1 MTHSRNLYTCSMKVY
16 VEKKFNIFFI
26 HHFLVFFIDVISKH
40 ILQNIT
46 YSKKYNFI
54 DFKFVRWVRLLT
66 PGGYFWCFC
75 FLYFRHL
82 WSNASRSIIITLFIH
97 IQIGECFLAEY
108 LTVYCSCLTDSLNIS
123 HLLKIFTYTDKPSV
137 IYMRRKSSKFVRNAR
152 EELLKY
158 ITKN

>member
-1 MTHSRNLYTCSMKVY
+1 M
-16 VEKKFNIFFI
+16 
-26 HHFLVFFIDVISKH
+26 
-40 ILQNIT
+40 
-46 YSKKYNFI
+46 
-54 DFKFVRWVRLLT
+54 
-66 PGGYFWCFC
+66 
-75 FLYFRHL
+75 
-82 WSNASRSIIITLFIH
+82 ITLFIH

-158 ITKN
+158 ITKNYSLIVYDIKQPPYSCLFCARARDH